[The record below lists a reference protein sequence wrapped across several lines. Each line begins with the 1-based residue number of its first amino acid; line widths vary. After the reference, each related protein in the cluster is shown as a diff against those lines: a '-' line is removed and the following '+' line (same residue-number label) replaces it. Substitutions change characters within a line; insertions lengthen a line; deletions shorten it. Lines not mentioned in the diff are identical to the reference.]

1 MLAERHRGGEVDE
14 RVSVYAAGLGLGG
27 NESYPG
33 VFQPFGGFAD
43 DVPVENAYVG
53 LPNIPDVGFE
63 GKAILIRLMRQV
75 AE

>member
-1 MLAERHRGGEVDE
+1 MTRLFLGM
-14 RVSVYAAGLGLGG
+14 SLNIAAGLGLGG

-43 DVPVENAYVG
+43 DTEVVNGYVA
-53 LPNIPDVGFE
+53 LPDTPGVGFE
-63 GKAILIRLMRQV
+63 AKSNLITLLRSV